1 MRPENAHKIPAV
13 SAKAG
18 QPTTGD
24 RRRRAAV
31 QRLALDAAAIEAIQ
45 ALSAG
50 GIRAILLKGPAI
62 ASWLYDDPWERVY
75 GDIDLLVAP
84 QDHDPAAAILERL
97 GYRATWPLE
106 AGSPHHASTWTRSG
120 VRAAQV
126 DLHWRVPL
134 AREGS
139 ASWPALSAETEPL
152 SIGSTTV
159 QALSPAARAMWIA
172 VHAAQHGV
180 GVAKPMGDLS
190 RALERVDEAIWAR
203 AADLARRLDL
213 LGPFA
218 VGLRL
223 LPAGRVL
230 AERMSL
236 EAVPSLEAQLRSAT
250 PSATSIGWMRFLEQG
265 SHRERVRL
273 LAAELVPSRAFMR
286 LWSPMARRGRVGLLG
301 AYLVRP
307 LWLVWQLPAG
317 LRDLARARRA
327 AGRGNRPG

>member
-1 MRPENAHKIPAV
+1 V
-13 SAKAG
+13 SAERG
-18 QPTTGD
+18 QSSTGD
-24 RRRRAAV
+24 HRRRAVV

-45 ALSAG
+45 ALGAG

-62 ASWLYDDPWERVY
+62 ASWLYDHPWERLY

-84 QDHDPAAAILERL
+84 QDHDPAAALLERL

-106 AGSPHHASTWTRSG
+106 AVNPQHASTWTRSG

-134 AREGS
+134 ARDGS
-139 ASWPALSAETEPL
+139 ASWSVLSAETEPL
-152 SIGSTTV
+152 SLGSTTV
-159 QALSPAARAMWIA
+159 ESLSPAARAMWIA
-172 VHAAQHGV
+172 LHAAQHGV

-190 RALERVDEAIWAR
+190 RALERVDEATWAR

-213 LGPFA
+213 LGAFA

-223 LPAGRVL
+223 LPAGRGL

-236 EAVPSLEAQLRSAT
+236 EAVPSLEAQLRSVT
-250 PSATSIGWMRFLEQG
+250 PSATSIGWMHLLERG
-265 SHRERVRL
+265 SARERLRL
-273 LAAELVPSRAFMR
+273 LAAELVPSPAFMR

-301 AYLVRP
+301 AYFVRP
-307 LWLVWQLPAG
+307 LWLVGQMPAA

-327 AGRGNRPG
+327 AGRGNRLG